1 MTPGKQQQYRRAV
14 RTAIYAIT
22 VLCALGFLWWII
34 DLMRADAPTLRIIAV
49 GLLGVVGISTL
60 GYTAENVTQRIRF
73 RAGADGIEA
82 EVGE

>member
-49 GLLGVVGISTL
+49 GLLGIVGISTL
-60 GYTAENVTQRIRF
+60 GYTGENLAQRLKF
-73 RAGADGIEA
+73 RVGVDGMEA
-82 EVGE
+82 EIGE